1 MLIALQ
7 AVVTQDSCE
16 TDPEHMC
23 TVIHCVLLC
32 IGGSWPL
39 LVGRA

>member
-1 MLIALQ
+1 MLIVLQ
-7 AVVTQDSCE
+7 AVVTQDLCE

-32 IGGSWPL
+32 IGGSWL
-39 LVGRA
+39 LLMGRA